1 MQSKISEL
9 EERQIINIADGKCL
23 GSMKDIEL
31 DLEEGR
37 IRAIVV
43 PGGTGLWGL
52 LPNRDELL
60 IPWEK
65 VVRIGILCKLGRRE
79 VRHTFQPRKVQVVRF
94 EGKGVEE
101 NRLTQVAVFFFVYVQ
116 EELEAYQNELAA
128 SEDEGG
134 IVIRYDR

>member
-65 VVRIGILCKLGRRE
+65 VVRIGIDVVLSICRRQK
-79 VRHTFQPRKVQVVRF
+79 RPKPD
-94 EGKGVEE
+94 
-101 NRLTQVAVFFFVYVQ
+101 A
-116 EELEAYQNELAA
+116 
-128 SEDEGG
+128 GG
-134 IVIRYDR
+134 

>member
-1 MQSKISEL
+1 M
-9 EERQIINIADGKCL
+9 
-23 GSMKDIEL
+23 
-31 DLEEGR
+31 
-37 IRAIVV
+37 V

-65 VVRIGILCKLGRRE
+65 VVRIGIDVVLVDLPPAEAPKARRW
-79 VRHTFQPRKVQVVRF
+79 RLSA
-94 EGKGVEE
+94 GKAEHW
-101 NRLTQVAVFFFVYVQ
+101 Q

>member
-1 MQSKISEL
+1 MTMQSKISEL

-65 VVRIGILCKLGRRE
+65 VVRIGIDVVLVDLPPAEAPKARRW
-79 VRHTFQPRKVQVVRF
+79 
-94 EGKGVEE
+94 
-101 NRLTQVAVFFFVYVQ
+101 RLSADKAEHWQ